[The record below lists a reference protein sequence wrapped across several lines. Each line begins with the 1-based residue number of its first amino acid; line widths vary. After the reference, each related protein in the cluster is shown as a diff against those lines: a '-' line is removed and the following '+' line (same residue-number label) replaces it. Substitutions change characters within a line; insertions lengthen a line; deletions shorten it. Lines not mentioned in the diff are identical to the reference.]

1 MPPAPSRSV
10 LPSPLKTP
18 HLFSPQKQGK
28 FLSSSSKCDS
38 SVILYCCW
46 NVVLL
51 SAYDAHDF
59 CVAVCIFLGNSMKQW
74 CTHQTNMTVNIT
86 CSIKI
91 ISVQPHNKWDTGQQH
106 VDQHYSSGA
115 KAEQRKQS
123 RTLCASTLQH
133 CNQKKP
139 ASDCWKLVQVINLTT
154 CSCPQSQNPNRTCTF
169 EMVQGLL

>member
-1 MPPAPSRSV
+1 
-10 LPSPLKTP
+10 
-18 HLFSPQKQGK
+18 
-28 FLSSSSKCDS
+28 
-38 SVILYCCW
+38 
-46 NVVLL
+46 
-51 SAYDAHDF
+51 
-59 CVAVCIFLGNSMKQW
+59 
-74 CTHQTNMTVNIT
+74 MTVNIT

-139 ASDCWKLVQVINLTT
+139 ASDCIHTNKLIYFFLFFVPDAVAMFVGFAIEDFSFCVLLLAMCSQVGSL
-154 CSCPQSQNPNRTCTF
+154 F
-169 EMVQGLL
+169 K